1 VALLEQ
7 NAVLTRQVAWFK
19 RQLFGHKSE
28 HRLLSPDIRQL
39 ALDGFAPT
47 HQEPADAPPPLTET
61 VKAYQR
67 RVQGMAAAA
76 GEECD
81 LRFDAC
87 LRRTKARSKAWIVAK
102 GRLASPSLSRGH
114 NRSAGWSS
122 GVQGGRNAKWRPR
135 GQSSLESVQKI

>member
-1 VALLEQ
+1 MALLEQ

-67 RVQGMAAAA
+67 RVHGASTADA
-76 GEECD
+76 GDERE
-81 LRFDAC
+81 LRFDA
-87 LRRTKARSKAWIVAK
+87 SVPVEVIPVPNPDVA
-102 GRLASPSLSRGH
+102 GLAAHEYEVIG
-114 NRSAGWSS
+114 
-122 GVQGGRNAKWRPR
+122 
-135 GQSSLESVQKI
+135 EKIT